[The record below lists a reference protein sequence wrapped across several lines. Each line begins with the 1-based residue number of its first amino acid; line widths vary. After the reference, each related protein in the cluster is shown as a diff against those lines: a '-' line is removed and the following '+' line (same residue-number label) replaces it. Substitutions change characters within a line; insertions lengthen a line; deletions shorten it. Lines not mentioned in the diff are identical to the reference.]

1 MRENNQLIVVTH
13 LSQLAGYLIGFGS
26 LIIPLILWVTNK
38 NDVYQMDEHGKKIMN
53 FQISLFIY
61 AIISIPLI
69 FLFGLG
75 ILTLIAIGLLAVI
88 LPIINAVKASNGEET
103 HYPFSLQ
110 LL

>member
-1 MRENNQLIVVTH
+1 MKENNQLIVVTH

-26 LIIPLILWVTNK
+26 LIIPLIIWATNK
-38 NDVYQMDEHGKKIMN
+38 NDVYKMDSEGKQIVN
-53 FQISLFIY
+53 FQISILIY
-61 AIISIPLI
+61 ALLSIPLI

-75 ILTLIAIGLLAVI
+75 IITLIGIFFFALIM
-88 LPIINAVKASNGEET
+88 PIINAVKASNGEET